1 MCNHGISLS
10 FKTGFSYYHSLSS
23 ESPFFFLTANN
34 LGIYPD
40 AEGTSL
46 LMSLASD
53 HDLYT
58 VSSLYCSFIIFICLQ
73 QILFLDQNRV
83 PSSPFHLCSK
93 NTNVQPGQSDGGR
106 TSFRTG
112 RDWSRAWSCWSRYR
126 YPVLQTVLTANI
138 YDKIRFKSLLM
149 KNNQLN
155 KLCNEF

>member
-10 FKTGFSYYHSLSS
+10 FKTGFSNYHSLSS

-46 LMSLASD
+46 HMSLASD

-93 NTNVQPGQSDGGR
+93 NTSVQPGQSEGGVLH
-106 TSFRTG
+106 
-112 RDWSRAWSCWSRYR
+112 SRQDETEAEHEAADRGTDILYYKQC
-126 YPVLQTVLTANI
+126 LQPI
-138 YDKIRFKSLLM
+138 YLLRLDV
-149 KNNQLN
+149 NLY
-155 KLCNEF
+155 